1 MDKVNANVLDRLF
14 TVIVNRREAD
24 PDKSYVARQLQAG
37 TSRIAQKVG
46 EEAVETALA
55 AVSRDEKELA
65 SESADLLFHLM
76 ILWADGGLTPS
87 DVYAELIRREGISG
101 FDSKKAGKRKTK

>member
-1 MDKVNANVLDRLF
+1 MDKANADVLDRLF
-14 TVIVNRREAD
+14 TVIVNRRQGD
-24 PDKSYVARQLQAG
+24 PDTSYVARQLQSG

-55 AVSRDEKELA
+55 AVSGDEKELA

-76 ILWADGGLTPS
+76 ILWADGGLAPS
-87 DVYAELIRREGISG
+87 DIYAELLRREGISG
-101 FDSKKAGKRKTK
+101 FDAKKAGKRKTK

>member
-1 MDKVNANVLDRLF
+1 MDKANADVLDRLF

-24 PDKSYVARQLQAG
+24 PDTSYVARQLQAG

-55 AVSRDEKELA
+55 AVNRDEKELA

-76 ILWADGGLTPS
+76 ILWADGGLAPS

-101 FDSKKAGKRKTK
+101 FDSKKAGKRKNE